1 MLAVVLPK
9 AYQSVVICPPLLSFA
24 LICLVYTGGTQV
36 FTPTISG
43 VVTQA
48 GSGGSGWGLSIVK
61 GLVKAHSGTIRVSSS
76 SGCGACFKLL
86 GVYSV

>member
-1 MLAVVLPK
+1 M
-9 AYQSVVICPPLLSFA
+9 
-24 LICLVYTGGTQV
+24 
-36 FTPTISG
+36 
-43 VVTQA
+43 VTQA